1 VTTEAAMV
9 QIYKTPILALE
20 TDHFSAG
27 GGLVRVVKCEDYD
40 RLATLARELAT
51 YIAAHGDK
59 HHLPIQMYVLAK
71 DILQDLGEVPH
82 EP

>member
-1 VTTEAAMV
+1 MV
-9 QIYKTPILALE
+9 RREHIDWKHHRTFQHPTGDFVPYS
-20 TDHFSAG
+20 DF
-27 GGLVRVVKCEDYD
+27 D

-59 HHLPIQMYVLAK
+59 HHLPIQLYVLAK
-71 DILQDLGEVPH
+71 DILNELGEVPH